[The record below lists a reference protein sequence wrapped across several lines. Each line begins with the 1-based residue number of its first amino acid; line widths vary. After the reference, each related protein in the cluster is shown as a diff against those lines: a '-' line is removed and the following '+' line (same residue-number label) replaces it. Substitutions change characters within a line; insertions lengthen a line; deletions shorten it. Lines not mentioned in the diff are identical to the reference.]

1 MTSPQQLYRLQ
12 SSLSSVFDRIGLT
25 QEIRDDFS
33 VIEFTPQEQDQLD
46 LLIEKFEELLEEFR
60 NDSTSIEET
69 LDQRLLIRLGNYYYY
84 LHNDEDR
91 ALDYYRLCTKV
102 EENEWAYFN
111 SAKIL
116 ASQGHFDLAI
126 ERYDQAIKVKPD
138 FPQAFRLQ
146 AEILNRQGKSD
157 VAFEKLQKSQQLNP
171 NDPETNKLLADYYLA
186 HGEKNE
192 ALFHLKAIHH
202 RDTDVKEKIE
212 ELESKDS
219 FFKRLSSRLR
229 KK

>member
-1 MTSPQQLYRLQ
+1 MTSPQQLYHLQ
-12 SSLSSVFDRIGLT
+12 SSLSSLFDRIGLT
-25 QEIRDDFS
+25 QEFRDDFT

-46 LLIEKFEELLEEFR
+46 LLIEKFEELIEELR
-60 NDSTSIEET
+60 NDAASIQET
-69 LDQRLLIRLGNYYYY
+69 LDQRLLIRLGNFHYY
-84 LHNDEDR
+84 LYKDEDR
-91 ALDYYRLCTKV
+91 ALDYYGLSTKV

-116 ASQGHFDLAI
+116 AKQEYLDLAI
-126 ERYDQAIKVKPD
+126 EKYDQAIKIKPD
-138 FPQAFRLQ
+138 FPQAFRHQ

-157 VAFEKLQKSQQLNP
+157 AAFEKLQKSQELNP

-192 ALFHLKAIHH
+192 ALYHLKAIHH
-202 RDTDVKEKIE
+202 RDSVVKERIE
-212 ELESKDS
+212 ELQSKDS
-219 FFKRLSSRLR
+219 FFKRLSKRLR